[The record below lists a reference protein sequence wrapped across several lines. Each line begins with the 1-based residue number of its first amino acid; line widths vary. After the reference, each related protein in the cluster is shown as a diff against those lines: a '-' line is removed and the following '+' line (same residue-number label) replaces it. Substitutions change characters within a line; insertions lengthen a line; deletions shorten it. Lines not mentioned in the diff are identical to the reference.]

1 MTIRN
6 FNTFLLFKLPSAFF
20 CGVRL
25 KLLSK
30 ERAVVAVGLNF
41 LNKNPFKSM
50 FWAVQGMAAELST
63 GAIILSEVKKSPISI
78 SMLVTRN
85 EAEFLKKAKGK
96 ITFTCTDV
104 ALVENQVKKLLKSE
118 SGARFWM
125 ESEGI
130 DQQGNV
136 VSRFRFE
143 WSLKARSK
151 A

>member
-6 FNTFLLFKLPSAFF
+6 FNRFLFLRLPSAFL

-25 KLLSK
+25 RSLNK
-30 ERAVVAVGLNF
+30 ERAVVTVTLNF

-50 FWAVQGMAAELST
+50 FWAVQGMAAELAT
-63 GAIILSEVKKSPISI
+63 GVIILSEVRSSTIPI

-104 ALVENQVKKLLKSE
+104 ALVKNQFAKHLQSE
-118 SGARFWM
+118 TGTRFWM
-125 ESEGI
+125 QSEGV
-130 DQQGNV
+130 DEQGEV

-143 WSLKARSK
+143 WSVKAK
-151 A
+151 D

>member
-6 FNTFLLFKLPSAFF
+6 FNRFLFLKLPSAFL

-25 KLLSK
+25 RSLNK
-30 ERAVVAVGLNF
+30 ERAVVTVTLNF

-50 FWAVQGMAAELST
+50 FWAVQGMAAELAT
-63 GAIILSEVKKSPISI
+63 GAIILSEVRSSNVPI

-104 ALVENQVKKLLKSE
+104 ALVKNQFAKHLQSE
-118 SGARFWM
+118 TGTRFWM
-125 ESEGI
+125 QSEGV
-130 DQQGNV
+130 DEQGEV

-143 WSLKARSK
+143 WSVKAK
-151 A
+151 D

>member
-6 FNTFLLFKLPSAFF
+6 FNRFLFLKLPSAFL

-25 KLLSK
+25 RSLNK
-30 ERAVVAVGLNF
+30 ERAVVTVTLNF

-50 FWAVQGMAAELST
+50 FWAVQGMAAELAT
-63 GAIILSEVKKSPISI
+63 GAIILSEVRSSTVPI

-104 ALVENQVKKLLKSE
+104 ALLKNQFAKHLQSE
-118 SGARFWM
+118 TGTRFWM
-125 ESEGI
+125 QSEGV
-130 DQQGNV
+130 DEQGEV

-143 WSLKARSK
+143 WSVKAK
-151 A
+151 D

>member
-1 MTIRN
+1 MSIRN
-6 FNTFLLFKLPSAFF
+6 FNRFLFLKLPSAFF

-25 KLLSK
+25 RSLNE
-30 ERAVVAVGLNF
+30 ERAVVTVTLNF

-50 FWAVQGMAAELST
+50 FWAVQGMAAELAT
-63 GAIILSEVKKSPISI
+63 GAIILAEVRNTTVPI

-104 ALVENQVKKLLKSE
+104 TLVKNQFATHLQSE
-118 SGARFWM
+118 TGTRFWM
-125 ESEGI
+125 QSEGV
-130 DQQGNV
+130 DQQGEV

-143 WSLKARSK
+143 WSVKAK
-151 A
+151 D

>member
-6 FNTFLLFKLPSAFF
+6 FNRFLFLKLPSAFL

-25 KLLSK
+25 MSLNH
-30 ERAVVAVGLNF
+30 ERAVVTVTLNF
-41 LNKNPFKSM
+41 LNKKPFKRL
-50 FWAVQGMAAELST
+50 FWAVQGMAAELAT
-63 GAIILSEVKKSPISI
+63 GAIIWSEVRSSTVPI

-104 ALVENQVKKLLKSE
+104 ALVKNQFAKHLQSE
-118 SGARFWM
+118 TGTRFWM
-125 ESEGI
+125 QSEGV
-130 DQQGNV
+130 DEQGEV

-143 WSLKARSK
+143 WSVKAK
-151 A
+151 D

>member
-1 MTIRN
+1 MSTRN
-6 FNTFLLFKLPSAFF
+6 FNRFLFLKLPSAFL

-25 KLLSK
+25 RSLNK
-30 ERAVVAVGLNF
+30 ERAVVTVTLNF

-50 FWAVQGMAAELST
+50 FWAVQGMAAELAT
-63 GAIILSEVKKSPISI
+63 GVIILSEVKSSNVPI

-104 ALVENQVKKLLKSE
+104 TLVKNQFATYLQSE
-118 SGARFWM
+118 TGTRFWM
-125 ESEGI
+125 QSEGV
-130 DQQGNV
+130 DEQGEV

-143 WSLKARSK
+143 WSVKAK
-151 A
+151 D

>member
-6 FNTFLLFKLPSAFF
+6 FNRFLFLKLPSAFLG
-20 CGVRL
+20 GVRL
-25 KLLSK
+25 MSLNK
-30 ERAVVAVGLNF
+30 ERAVVTVTLNF

-50 FWAVQGMAAELST
+50 FWAVQGMAAELAT
-63 GAIILSEVKKSPISI
+63 GAIILSEVRSSTVPI

-104 ALVENQVKKLLKSE
+104 ALVKNQFYTYLQSE
-118 SGARFWM
+118 TGTRFWM
-125 ESEGI
+125 QSEGV
-130 DQQGNV
+130 DEQGEV

-143 WSLKARSK
+143 WSVKAK
-151 A
+151 D

>member
-6 FNTFLLFKLPSAFF
+6 FNRFLFLKLPSAFL

-25 KLLSK
+25 MSLNK
-30 ERAVVAVGLNF
+30 ERAVVTVTLNF

-50 FWAVQGMAAELST
+50 FWAVQGMAAELAT
-63 GAIILSEVKKSPISI
+63 GAIILSEVRSSTVPI

-104 ALVENQVKKLLKSE
+104 ALVKNQFAKHLQSE
-118 SGARFWM
+118 TGTRFWM
-125 ESEGI
+125 QSEGV
-130 DQQGNV
+130 DEQGEV

-143 WSLKARSK
+143 WSVKAK
-151 A
+151 D

>member
-6 FNTFLLFKLPSAFF
+6 FNRFLFLKLPSAFL

-25 KLLSK
+25 RSLNK
-30 ERAVVAVGLNF
+30 ERAVVTVTLNF

-50 FWAVQGMAAELST
+50 FWAVQGMAAELAT
-63 GAIILSEVKKSPISI
+63 GVIILSEVRSSTIPI

-96 ITFTCTDV
+96 ITFTCTDGT
-104 ALVENQVKKLLKSE
+104 LVKNQFAKHLQSE
-118 SGARFWM
+118 TGTRFWM
-125 ESEGI
+125 QSEGV
-130 DQQGNV
+130 DEQGEV

-143 WSLKARSK
+143 WSVKAK
-151 A
+151 D

>member
-6 FNTFLLFKLPSAFF
+6 FNRFLFLKLPRAFL

-25 KLLSK
+25 RSLNK
-30 ERAVVAVGLNF
+30 ERAVVTVTLNF

-50 FWAVQGMAAELST
+50 FWAVQGMAAELAT
-63 GAIILSEVKKSPISI
+63 GAIILSEVRSSTVPI
-78 SMLVTRN
+78 SMLVIRN

-104 ALVENQVKKLLKSE
+104 ALVKNQFATHLQSE
-118 SGARFWM
+118 TGTRFWM
-125 ESEGI
+125 QSDGVDE
-130 DQQGNV
+130 QGEV

-143 WSLKARSK
+143 WSVKAK
-151 A
+151 D

>member
-6 FNTFLLFKLPSAFF
+6 FNRFLFLKLPSAFL

-25 KLLSK
+25 RSLNK
-30 ERAVVAVGLNF
+30 ERAVVTVTLNF

-50 FWAVQGMAAELST
+50 FWAVQGMAAELAT
-63 GAIILSEVKKSPISI
+63 GAIILSEVRSSTVPI
-78 SMLVTRN
+78 SMLVIRN

-104 ALVENQVKKLLKSE
+104 TLVKNQFAKHLQSE
-118 SGARFWM
+118 TGTRFWM
-125 ESEGI
+125 QSEGV
-130 DQQGNV
+130 DEQGEV

-143 WSLKARSK
+143 WSVKAK
-151 A
+151 D

>member
-6 FNTFLLFKLPSAFF
+6 FNRFIFLKLPSAFL

-25 KLLSK
+25 RSLNK
-30 ERAVVAVGLNF
+30 ERAVVTVTLNF

-50 FWAVQGMAAELST
+50 FWAVQGMAAELAT
-63 GAIILSEVKKSPISI
+63 GAIILSEVRSSTVPI

-104 ALVENQVKKLLKSE
+104 ALVKNQFAKHLQSE
-118 SGARFWM
+118 TATRFWM
-125 ESEGI
+125 QSEGV
-130 DQQGNV
+130 DEQGEV

-143 WSLKARSK
+143 WSVKAK
-151 A
+151 D

>member
-6 FNTFLLFKLPSAFF
+6 FNRFLFLKLPSAFL

-25 KLLSK
+25 GSLNK
-30 ERAVVAVGLNF
+30 ERAVVTVTLNF

-50 FWAVQGMAAELST
+50 FWAVQGMAAELAT
-63 GAIILSEVKKSPISI
+63 GAIILSEVRSSTVPI

-104 ALVENQVKKLLKSE
+104 ALVKNQFAKHLQSE
-118 SGARFWM
+118 TGTRFWM
-125 ESEGI
+125 QSEGV
-130 DQQGNV
+130 DEQGEV

-143 WSLKARSK
+143 WSVKAK
-151 A
+151 D

>member
-6 FNTFLLFKLPSAFF
+6 FNRFLFLRLPSAFL

-25 KLLSK
+25 RSLNDKC
-30 ERAVVAVGLNF
+30 AVVTVTLNF

-50 FWAVQGMAAELST
+50 FWAVQGMAAELAT
-63 GAIILSEVKKSPISI
+63 GAIILSEVRNSTVPI

-96 ITFTCTDV
+96 ITFTCSDV
-104 ALVENQVKKLLKSE
+104 ALVKNQFATHLQSE
-118 SGARFWM
+118 TGTRFWM
-125 ESEGI
+125 QSEGV
-130 DQQGNV
+130 DEQGDV

-143 WSLKARSK
+143 WSIKAK
-151 A
+151 N

>member
-6 FNTFLLFKLPSAFF
+6 FNRFLFLKLPSAFL

-25 KLLSK
+25 RSLNK
-30 ERAVVAVGLNF
+30 ERAVVSVTLNF

-50 FWAVQGMAAELST
+50 FWAVQGMAAELAT
-63 GAIILSEVKKSPISI
+63 GAIILSEVRSSNVPI

-104 ALVENQVKKLLKSE
+104 ALVKNQFAKHLQSE
-118 SGARFWM
+118 TGTRFWM
-125 ESEGI
+125 QSEGV
-130 DQQGNV
+130 DEQGEV

-143 WSLKARSK
+143 WSVKAK
-151 A
+151 D

>member
-6 FNTFLLFKLPSAFF
+6 FNRFLFLKLPSAFL

-25 KLLSK
+25 MSLNK
-30 ERAVVAVGLNF
+30 ERAVVTVTLNF

-50 FWAVQGMAAELST
+50 FWAVQGMAAELAT
-63 GAIILSEVKKSPISI
+63 GAIILSEVRSSTVPI
-78 SMLVTRN
+78 SMLVIRN

-104 ALVENQVKKLLKSE
+104 ALLKNQFAKHLQSE
-118 SGARFWM
+118 TGTRFWM
-125 ESEGI
+125 QSEGV
-130 DQQGNV
+130 DEQGEV

-143 WSLKARSK
+143 WSVKAK
-151 A
+151 D

>member
-6 FNTFLLFKLPSAFF
+6 FNRFLFLKLPSAFL

-25 KLLSK
+25 MSLNK
-30 ERAVVAVGLNF
+30 ERAVVTVTLNF

-50 FWAVQGMAAELST
+50 FWAVQGMAAELAT
-63 GAIILSEVKKSPISI
+63 GAIILSEVRSSTVPI

-104 ALVENQVKKLLKSE
+104 ALVKNQFAKHLHSE
-118 SGARFWM
+118 TGTRFWM
-125 ESEGI
+125 QSEGV
-130 DQQGNV
+130 DEQGEV

-143 WSLKARSK
+143 WSVKAK
-151 A
+151 D

>member
-6 FNTFLLFKLPSAFF
+6 FNRFIFLKLPSAFL

-25 KLLSK
+25 RSLNK
-30 ERAVVAVGLNF
+30 ERAVVTVTLNF

-50 FWAVQGMAAELST
+50 FWAVQGMAAELAT
-63 GAIILSEVKKSPISI
+63 GAIILSEVRSSTVPI

-104 ALVENQVKKLLKSE
+104 TLVKNQFAKHLQSE
-118 SGARFWM
+118 TGTRFWM
-125 ESEGI
+125 QSEGV
-130 DQQGNV
+130 DEQGEV

-143 WSLKARSK
+143 WSVKAK
-151 A
+151 D

>member
-6 FNTFLLFKLPSAFF
+6 FNRFLFLKLPSAFL

-25 KLLSK
+25 RSLNK
-30 ERAVVAVGLNF
+30 ERAVVTVTLNF

-50 FWAVQGMAAELST
+50 FWAVQGMAAELAT
-63 GAIILSEVKKSPISI
+63 GAIILSEVRSSTVSI
-78 SMLVTRN
+78 SMLVIRN

-104 ALVENQVKKLLKSE
+104 ALVKNQFATNLQSE
-118 SGARFWM
+118 TGTRFWM
-125 ESEGI
+125 QSDGVDE
-130 DQQGNV
+130 QGEV

-143 WSLKARSK
+143 WSVKAK
-151 A
+151 D

>member
-6 FNTFLLFKLPSAFF
+6 FNRFLFLKLPSAFL

-25 KLLSK
+25 RSLNK
-30 ERAVVAVGLNF
+30 ERAVVTVTLNF

-50 FWAVQGMAAELST
+50 FWAVQGMAAELAT
-63 GAIILSEVKKSPISI
+63 GAIILSEVRNSTVPI

-96 ITFTCTDV
+96 ITFTCSNV
-104 ALVENQVKKLLKSE
+104 ALVKNQFATHLQSE
-118 SGARFWM
+118 TGTRFWM
-125 ESEGI
+125 QSEGV
-130 DQQGNV
+130 DEQGEI

-143 WSLKARSK
+143 WSVKAK
-151 A
+151 D

>member
-6 FNTFLLFKLPSAFF
+6 FNRFLFLKLPSAFL

-25 KLLSK
+25 RSLNQ
-30 ERAVVAVGLNF
+30 ERAVVTVTLNF

-50 FWAVQGMAAELST
+50 FWAVQGMAAELAT
-63 GAIILSEVKKSPISI
+63 GAIILSEVRSSTVPI
-78 SMLVTRN
+78 SMLVIRN

-104 ALVENQVKKLLKSE
+104 ALVKNQFAKHLQSE
-118 SGARFWM
+118 TGTRFWM
-125 ESEGI
+125 QSEGV
-130 DQQGNV
+130 DEQGEV

-143 WSLKARSK
+143 WSVKAK
-151 A
+151 D

>member
-6 FNTFLLFKLPSAFF
+6 FNRFLLLKLPSAFF
-20 CGVRL
+20 SGVRL
-25 KLLSK
+25 RSLNDKC
-30 ERAVVAVGLNF
+30 AVVTVTLNF

-50 FWAVQGMAAELST
+50 FWAVQGMAAELAT
-63 GAIILSEVKKSPISI
+63 GAIILSEVRNSTMPI

-104 ALVENQVKKLLKSE
+104 AFVKNQFASNLQSKT
-118 SGARFWM
+118 GTRFWM
-125 ESEGI
+125 QSEGV
-130 DQQGNV
+130 DEQGEV

-143 WSLKARSK
+143 WSIKAK
-151 A
+151 N

>member
-6 FNTFLLFKLPSAFF
+6 FNRFLFLKLPSAFL

-25 KLLSK
+25 MSLNK
-30 ERAVVAVGLNF
+30 ERAVVTVTLNF

-50 FWAVQGMAAELST
+50 FWAVQGMAAELAT
-63 GAIILSEVKKSPISI
+63 GAIILSEVRSSTVPI

-104 ALVENQVKKLLKSE
+104 ALLKNQFAKHLQSE
-118 SGARFWM
+118 TGTRFWM
-125 ESEGI
+125 QSEGV
-130 DQQGNV
+130 DEQGEV

-143 WSLKARSK
+143 WSVKAK
-151 A
+151 D

>member
-6 FNTFLLFKLPSAFF
+6 FNRFLFLKLPSAFL

-25 KLLSK
+25 GSLNK
-30 ERAVVAVGLNF
+30 ERAVVTVTLNF

-50 FWAVQGMAAELST
+50 FWAVQGMAAELAT
-63 GAIILSEVKKSPISI
+63 GAIILSEVRNSTVPI

-104 ALVENQVKKLLKSE
+104 ALLKNQFAKHLQSE
-118 SGARFWM
+118 TGTRFWM
-125 ESEGI
+125 QSEGV
-130 DQQGNV
+130 DEQGEV

-143 WSLKARSK
+143 WSVKAK
-151 A
+151 D

>member
-6 FNTFLLFKLPSAFF
+6 FNRFLFLKLPSAFL

-25 KLLSK
+25 MSLNK
-30 ERAVVAVGLNF
+30 ERAVVTVTLNF

-50 FWAVQGMAAELST
+50 FWAVQGMAAELAT
-63 GAIILSEVKKSPISI
+63 GAIILSEVRSSTVPI

-104 ALVENQVKKLLKSE
+104 ALVKNQFAKHLQSE
-118 SGARFWM
+118 TGTRFWM
-125 ESEGI
+125 QSEGVYE
-130 DQQGNV
+130 QGEV

-143 WSLKARSK
+143 WSVKAK
-151 A
+151 D

>member
-6 FNTFLLFKLPSAFF
+6 FNRFLFLRLPSAFL

-25 KLLSK
+25 RSLNDKC
-30 ERAVVAVGLNF
+30 AVVTVTLNF

-50 FWAVQGMAAELST
+50 FWAVQGMAAELAT
-63 GAIILSEVKKSPISI
+63 GAIILSEVRNSNVPI

-96 ITFTCTDV
+96 ITFTCSDV
-104 ALVENQVKKLLKSE
+104 ALVKNQFATHLQSE
-118 SGARFWM
+118 TGTRFWM
-125 ESEGI
+125 QSEGV
-130 DQQGNV
+130 DEQGEI

-143 WSLKARSK
+143 WSIKAK
-151 A
+151 N

>member
-6 FNTFLLFKLPSAFF
+6 FNRFLFLKLPSAFL

-25 KLLSK
+25 RSLNK
-30 ERAVVAVGLNF
+30 ERAVVTVTLNF

-50 FWAVQGMAAELST
+50 FWAVQGMAAELAT
-63 GAIILSEVKKSPISI
+63 GAIILSEVRSSTVPI
-78 SMLVTRN
+78 SMLVIRN

-104 ALVENQVKKLLKSE
+104 ALVKNQFAKHLQSE
-118 SGARFWM
+118 TGTRFWM
-125 ESEGI
+125 QSEGV
-130 DQQGNV
+130 DEQGEV

-143 WSLKARSK
+143 WSVKAK
-151 A
+151 D

>member
-6 FNTFLLFKLPSAFF
+6 FNRFLLLKLPSAFF
-20 CGVRL
+20 SGVRL
-25 KLLSK
+25 RSLNDKC
-30 ERAVVAVGLNF
+30 AVVTVTLNF

-50 FWAVQGMAAELST
+50 FWAVQGMAAELAT
-63 GAIILSEVKKSPISI
+63 GAIILSEVRNSTVSI

-104 ALVENQVKKLLKSE
+104 AFVKNQFASHLQSKT
-118 SGARFWM
+118 GTRFWM
-125 ESEGI
+125 QSEGV
-130 DQQGNV
+130 DEQGEV

-143 WSLKARSK
+143 WSIKTK
-151 A
+151 N

>member
-6 FNTFLLFKLPSAFF
+6 FNRFLFLKLPSAFL

-25 KLLSK
+25 RSLNK
-30 ERAVVAVGLNF
+30 ERAVVTVTLNF

-50 FWAVQGMAAELST
+50 FWAVQGMAAELAT
-63 GAIILSEVKKSPISI
+63 GAIILSEVRSSTVSV

-104 ALVENQVKKLLKSE
+104 ALVKNQFATHLQSE
-118 SGARFWM
+118 TGTRFWM
-125 ESEGI
+125 QSEGV
-130 DQQGNV
+130 DEQGEV

-143 WSLKARSK
+143 WSIKAK
-151 A
+151 N